1 MREGGS
7 TSPLSQI
14 FNVFSVIKK
23 DEIGCAYPREIE
35 NNSIFNIEQRTVHM
49 CRW

>member
-1 MREGGS
+1 MREEGS

-23 DEIGCAYPREIE
+23 DGIGCAHPKK
-35 NNSIFNIEQRTVHM
+35 
-49 CRW
+49 